1 MGRTPVYNDVQ
12 ADAAVCDFDDVD
24 HEVEVIVA
32 FFVYVYGPSA
42 LRSFL
47 EIP

>member
-12 ADAAVCDFDDVD
+12 TDAAVCDFDDVD
-24 HEVEVIVA
+24 HEEEIIVA
-32 FFVYVYGPSA
+32 FFVYVCGPSA
-42 LRSFL
+42 LHSCL